1 MSRLEEVAQDKAVAH
16 FINYL
21 DTERNASPHTRYNYL
36 IDIAQFVA
44 LTWGAESGPPFAW
57 SEPDRFAA
65 RKYLMH
71 MQKSGRHAVTSG
83 RKLSSLR
90 TFYKFLVREEYAK
103 VNPFSGIL
111 LPKKGKSLPH
121 VLSVTEIQRLLEAP
135 LRMSR
140 KKPERKEEAVARLW
154 REYAAARDA
163 AILEVLYSTGMRISE
178 LTGLKESHL
187 DLLGG
192 AVKVLGKGKKER
204 MCLLG
209 GPASRALRHSMDLR
223 DRYCVALGKKG
234 GAGVLF
240 LNKRGGRLTPR
251 SIERM
256 MKQYLQAAG
265 LDPNLSPHTLRHSFA
280 THMLNAG
287 ADLRSVQEM
296 LGHSSLSTTQIYTY
310 VSVERLKEVYDQ
322 THPRAGKK

>member
-1 MSRLEEVAQDKAVAH
+1 MSRLEEVSRDEAVAH
-16 FINYL
+16 FIDYL
-21 DTERNASPHTRYNYL
+21 DTERNASRHTRYNYL
-36 IDIAQFVA
+36 IDIAQFVE
-44 LTWGAESGPPFAW
+44 LIWGAESRPPFAW
-57 SEPDRFAA
+57 GEPDRFAA

-121 VLSVTEIQRLLEAP
+121 VLSVTEIQRLLDAP
-135 LRMSR
+135 LKMVREKS
-140 KKPERKEEAVARLW
+140 KRKEDAILRLW

-209 GPASRALRHSMDLR
+209 GPASRALRRSLDLR
-223 DRYCVALGKKG
+223 DRYCLALGKKG

-251 SIERM
+251 SIERT